1 MKTPRSSVVLGTL
14 CVALLTSPA
23 PLLANVSAPKARE
36 ASLLAAEKI
45 LADQKSAS
53 TLPPLKTDPFVGK
66 VDAPPPTA
74 DAPVFIPQN
83 NVELLNRLAPEIPV
97 RGTANL
103 NGEWYLLTGQKRLKV
118 GQTLT
123 INFEGQQ
130 HDVIVSAIT
139 STTFTIQRGDA
150 SVTRSTRPR

>member
-1 MKTPRSSVVLGTL
+1 MKSPRFSPQILGL
-14 CVALLTSPA
+14 GLGLLAAAPALF
-23 PLLANVSAPKARE
+23 ANVSAPKARE
-36 ASLLAAEKI
+36 ATLQAADKL
-45 LADQKSAS
+45 LADQKAAPA
-53 TLPPLKTDPFVGK
+53 LPPLKTDPFIGK
-66 VDAPPPTA
+66 IDAPPPTA
-74 DAPVFIPQN
+74 DEPVFIPQN
-83 NVELLNRLAPEIPV
+83 NSELLNRIAPAIPV

-123 INFEGQQ
+123 IDFEGQQ

-150 SVTRSTRPR
+150 SVTRSTRSR